1 MKLRAWIVLFL
12 LVCATVSLA
21 SDSDRKYVN
30 LPRPAGFSSAPFSD
44 AVLAGNTLYI
54 GGHIGLDP
62 NTGQPPVTAEEEAK
76 LAMDSTKQTV
86 EAAGMTMDDL
96 VFVEVHCSDVA
107 LYDTFNAVYKTYFRG
122 DYPARAFLGSGKL
135 LRGAR
140 FEVAGTAVKRG
151 K

>member
-1 MKLRAWIVLFL
+1 MKLRAWIALFL

-30 LPRPAGFSSAPFSD
+30 LPLPAGFSSAPFSD

-62 NTGQPPVTAEEEAK
+62 KTGQPPVTAEEEAK
-76 LAMDSTKQTV
+76 LAMDATKQTV

-96 VFVEVHCSDVA
+96 VLVEVHCSDVA